1 MVYTWGQRGARRGG
15 EDEEPVQPEAA
26 PQTSS
31 WRRRCYGDEENP
43 AEESTERESRGRYRR
58 RLERD
63 RYFTQAIDPSSLS
76 SPSPP
81 PSTVCSNMSTTAAG
95 NKLAQEIHDEFL
107 TCKICLEGFK
117 SPKCLD
123 CLHTFCEQ
131 CIDNHVLNE
140 CTYKKY
146 SDYREFT
153 CPLCR
158 KRTQLPI
165 GGVKKLPDNF
175 LVSSLGEVVARQKPS
190 KFPFCDICKLV
201 NRKHREAT
209 SKCLDCN
216 KLLCKQCVDM
226 HKETKV
232 TQNHSLFDVE
242 IEKDIECKEH
252 QDEVVRFYCEPCQ
265 TCICVL
271 CTFNEHKDHEITQFN
286 DAVSKYKDNIQD
298 LLGSCKGKIDI
309 YDRQLA
315 LLNKC
320 EGVIKSAEQRVHDAA
335 IQFIAEIR
343 NKEKSLIDELHA
355 SYGTELMTYI
365 TRKNEMQNNLDGL
378 KSTCSLTELVLKGKD
393 IELLLLKK
401 QVQEKLSA
409 MANVELKDLPR
420 TVGKQVCFVP
430 GSLDLGKLE
439 DPDAPMD
446 KKGELQR
453 ERDAIEDSQQRLT
466 LPNMVFGQKGF
477 DRDIIREVK
486 KVIPKRTIDTQTD
499 AVQEKQS
506 PKAVLVNRCIQT
518 EYPERYDRE
527 DSSASSSNRG
537 SSGLETRCIGTD
549 VISTL
554 EKAVNTP
561 TRSLHSMSTQI
572 QGTESSK
579 EGSPATFADGST
591 GVDAAALR
599 RQRRRRERKAIE
611 VSVRPTT
618 SYRQSG
624 PAEGYGIPVLT
635 YSSSIDDNTYNNNG
649 AVTAND
655 TTSTDD
661 ACADV
666 VANIA
671 LPVATCTVE
680 VVTLPA
686 DACAFVTTSTNTRR
700 FTHNNASTSPPRF

>member
-1 MVYTWGQRGARRGG
+1 MA
-15 EDEEPVQPEAA
+15 DM
-26 PQTSS
+26 
-31 WRRRCYGDEENP
+31 
-43 AEESTERESRGRYRR
+43 TETMSEMYRR

-81 PSTVCSNMSTTAAG
+81 PPTVCSNMSTTAAG
-95 NKLAQEIHDEFL
+95 NKLAQEIHEEFL

-209 SKCLDCN
+209 SKCIDCN

-286 DAVSKYKDNIQD
+286 EAVSKYKENIQD

-320 EGVIKSAEQRVHDAA
+320 EGVIKSAEQRIRDAA
-335 IQFIAEIR
+335 IQFIAEVR
-343 NKEKSLIDELHA
+343 NKEKLLIEELHDM
-355 SYGTELMTYI
+355 YGAELMTYVS
-365 TRKNEMQNNLDGL
+365 RKNEMQNNLDGL

-420 TVGKQVCFVP
+420 TVGKQICFVA
-430 GSLDLGKLE
+430 GSVDFGKLD
-439 DPDAPMD
+439 DPDAPID
-446 KKGELQR
+446 KKKELQR
-453 ERDAIEDSQQRLT
+453 EREAIEDSQRLT

-477 DRDIIREVK
+477 DRDIIKEVK
-486 KVIPKRTIDTQTD
+486 KVIPKRTIETQTE
-499 AVQEKQS
+499 VMQEK
-506 PKAVLVNRCIQT
+506 PIAKAVLVNRCIQT

-527 DSSASSSNRG
+527 ESSASSSRG
-537 SSGLETRCIGTD
+537 SFGLETRGTGTD
-549 VISTL
+549 VITTL

-561 TRSLHSMSTQI
+561 TRSLCHMSSQA
-572 QGTESSK
+572 QGTDSPRE
-579 EGSPATFADGST
+579 ESPASFGDGSA
-591 GVDAAALR
+591 DAAALR
-599 RQRRRRERKAIE
+599 RQRRRRERKALE

-618 SYRQSG
+618 SYRQ
-624 PAEGYGIPVLT
+624 PAEG
-635 YSSSIDDNTYNNNG
+635 SDNDIESYLDG
-649 AVTAND
+649 LSVRRPYLD
-655 TTSTDD
+655 TGYVKRS
-661 ACADV
+661 
-666 VANIA
+666 
-671 LPVATCTVE
+671 L
-680 VVTLPA
+680 
-686 DACAFVTTSTNTRR
+686 
-700 FTHNNASTSPPRF
+700 

>member
-1 MVYTWGQRGARRGG
+1 MADLT
-15 EDEEPVQPEAA
+15 D
-26 PQTSS
+26 SM
-31 WRRRCYGDEENP
+31 
-43 AEESTERESRGRYRR
+43 AEMYRR

-81 PSTVCSNMSTTAAG
+81 PTSVVSNMSTTAAG

-209 SKCLDCN
+209 SKCIDCN

-226 HKETKV
+226 HKDTKV

-286 DAVSKYKDNIQD
+286 DAVNKYKENIQD
-298 LLGSCKGKIDI
+298 LLGSCKSKIDI

-320 EGVIKSAEQRVHDAA
+320 EGVIKAAEQRIRDAA

-343 NKEKSLIDELHA
+343 NKEKSLIDDLHDI
-355 SYGTELMTYI
+355 YGPELMTYV

-401 QVQEKLSA
+401 QVQEKLST

-420 TVGKQVCFVP
+420 TVGKQVCFIP
-430 GSLDLGKLE
+430 GSLDLGRLE
-439 DPDAPMD
+439 DPDAPID
-446 KKGELQR
+446 KKKELQR
-453 ERDAIEDSQQRLT
+453 GKEAIDDRCLN
-466 LPNMVFGQKGF
+466 LPNMVFGQKGLE
-477 DRDIIREVK
+477 RDIIREVVK
-486 KVIPKRTIDTQTD
+486 AIPKRTIDTQTD
-499 AVQEKQS
+499 TTSDRKS
-506 PKAVLVNRCIQT
+506 VLVNRCIQT

-527 DSSASSSNRG
+527 ESSASSSNRG
-537 SSGLETRCIGTD
+537 SSGLETRGTGTD

-579 EGSPATFADGST
+579 ESSPATFADG
-591 GVDAAALR
+591 GVGTDAAALR
-599 RQRRRRERKAIE
+599 RQRRRWERKAIE

-618 SYRQSG
+618 SYRTAV
-624 PAEGYGIPVLT
+624 PAERYGIPVLT
-635 YSSSIDDNTYNNNG
+635 YSSSIDENTYTNG
-649 AVTAND
+649 TKAPE
-655 TTSTDD
+655 
-661 ACADV
+661 ADV

-671 LPVATCTVE
+671 LPVVALSAPAPNATVSTIISREPTVSTIISRE
-680 VVTLPA
+680 PTVSTIISREPMTLK
-686 DACAFVTTSTNTRR
+686 AFVAQRQKQ
-700 FTHNNASTSPPRF
+700 NNLLASPPHV